1 MRQTNKDIA
10 FNSPKFCLDDLIQ
23 LELHKFS
30 EEVTELVDGAQKES
44 KIETKLNMIQGIWEE
59 YAFEFKDFKEVPL
72 LAALDEIVETVDL
85 HSMEL
90 MGMMSSKDVEEF
102 KERVMVWQ
110 KNLKTVDQVIT
121 IWLKVQRQW

>member
-1 MRQTNKDIA
+1 MKTTQKEIA

-44 KIETKLNMIQGIWEE
+44 KIETKLNTIQGIWETQ
-59 YAFEFKDFKEVPL
+59 AFEFKEYKEVPIL
-72 LAALDEIVETVDL
+72 NALDEIVETVDL

-102 KERVMVWQ
+102 KERVMIWQ

-121 IWLKVQRQW
+121 IWLKV